1 MSTLIEMTG
10 ISKSF
15 GKVNV
20 LKNVSFSLKKG
31 EIHAL
36 MGENGAGKST
46 LMKILTGIYPKD
58 AGTIRVRGQEV
69 EMNHPKEAEQMGIA
83 VIHQELNI
91 IPQLTVMENMFLGR
105 DLCYGRTGILRT
117 REMKKKTREYL
128 AQLGVHL
135 DPDTEA
141 GTLSI
146 GQQQMIEI
154 ARALSLNAEVLIMDE
169 PTAALTDREIEAL
182 FKVMKG
188 LRARGVGIVYVSHRM
203 EEIFSIC
210 DRISV
215 LRDGMFV
222 GTEIIK
228 ETDLETIVRMMVGRQ
243 LGDRFPERS
252 VQIGE
257 ERLRVENISDGKV
270 ISDISFSARR
280 GEVLGIAGLMGSG
293 RTEIARTLFGIEGK
307 TSGKVFLD
315 GEEIRIRKPDD
326 AIAHGIAFVTE
337 DRKSQGLVLE
347 LSVRENI
354 ALTNLEALSKNG
366 IISPAKEAQLVRDMI
381 ERLNIKT
388 SSSEQTVKSLSGGN
402 QQKVVFGK
410 WLGIKPK
417 VLILDEP
424 TRGVDIGAKKEIYN
438 IMNQL
443 TAEGVTILMI
453 SSELP
458 EILGMSDRIL
468 VMHEGKLA
476 AVMDKTQA
484 TQEKIMHA
492 ATGGK

>member
-1 MSTLIEMTG
+1 MNTLIEMTG
-10 ISKSF
+10 IDKSF

-20 LKNVSFSLKKG
+20 LKNVSFSLEKG

-46 LMKILTGIYPKD
+46 LMKILTGIYTKD
-58 AGTIRVRGQEV
+58 AGNIKVRGQEV
-69 EMNHPKEAEQMGIA
+69 EIGSPKEAEQLGIA

-105 DLCYGRTGILRT
+105 DLCYGKTGILRT
-117 REMKKKTREYL
+117 REMKQRTREYL
-128 AQLGVHL
+128 GRLGVHL
-135 DPDTEA
+135 DPGMEA
-141 GTLSI
+141 GKLSI

-154 ARALSLNAEVLIMDE
+154 ARALSVNAEVLIMDE

-182 FKVMKG
+182 FNVMRE
-188 LRARGVGIVYVSHRM
+188 LRSQGVGIVYVSHRM
-203 EEIFSIC
+203 EEIFAMC
-210 DRISV
+210 DRISI
-215 LRDGMFV
+215 LRDGTFI
-222 GTEIIK
+222 GTETIK
-228 ETDLETIVRMMVGRQ
+228 ETDLDTVVRMMVGRQ
-243 LGDRFPERS
+243 LGERFPERET
-252 VQIGE
+252 VIGE
-257 ERLRVENISDGKV
+257 ERLRVEMLGDGGI
-270 ISDISFSARR
+270 ISDISFSAKR

-293 RTEIARTLFGIEGK
+293 RTEIARTLFGVSEK
-307 TSGKVFLD
+307 QTGKVFLD
-315 GEEIRIRKPDD
+315 GKEVRIRKPDD

-337 DRKSQGLVLE
+337 DRKAQGLVLG

-354 ALTNLEALSKNG
+354 ALTNLSALSKSG
-366 IISPAKEAQLVRDMI
+366 IMSGSKEEQLVRDMI
-381 ERLNIKT
+381 QRLNIKT
-388 SSSEQTVKSLSGGN
+388 SSGEQTVKSLSGGN
-402 QQKVVFGK
+402 QQKVVIGK
-410 WLGIKPK
+410 WLGITPK

-443 TAEGVTILMI
+443 TAEGVTIIMI

-468 VMHEGKLA
+468 VMHEGRLA

>member
-1 MSTLIEMTG
+1 MNQVIEMTD

-15 GKVNV
+15 GAVHV
-20 LKNVSFSLKKG
+20 LKNVSFSLDKG

-58 AGTIRVRGQEV
+58 TGVIRVGGEEV
-69 EMNHPKEAEQMGIA
+69 EFSGPKDAEEKGIA

-105 DLCYGRTGILRT
+105 DLTSAFGVLRT
-117 REMKKKTREYL
+117 KEMKARTKEYL
-128 AQLGVHL
+128 GRLGVQI

-146 GQQQMIEI
+146 GQQQMVEI

-169 PTAALTDREIEAL
+169 PTAALTEREIEAL
-182 FKVMKG
+182 FTVIRD
-188 LRARGVGIVYVSHRM
+188 LRKQGVGIVYISHRM
-203 EEIFSIC
+203 EEIFALC

-215 LRDGMFV
+215 LRDGTFV

-228 ETDLETIVRMMVGRQ
+228 ETTLDRIVQMMVGRE
-243 LGDRFPERS
+243 LGERFPERS
-252 VQIGE
+252 VKPGA
-257 ERLRVENISDGKV
+257 ERLRVENLSDGG
-270 ISDISFSARR
+270 ILQDISFTARQ
-280 GEVLGIAGLMGSG
+280 GEILGVAGLMGAG
-293 RTEIARTLFGIEGK
+293 RTEIMRTLFGVVPK
-307 TSGKVFLD
+307 KSGRVVLD
-315 GEEIRIRKPDD
+315 GQEITIRKPED
-326 AIAHGIAFVTE
+326 AIRHGIAFVTE
-337 DRKSQGLVLE
+337 DRKAEGLVLE

-354 ALTNLEALSKNG
+354 ALPNLTALSRNG
-366 IISPAKEAQLVRDMI
+366 LLAVGKEKHLVRDMI
-381 ERLNIKT
+381 TRLNIKT
-388 SSSEQTVKSLSGGN
+388 RDAEQHVKSLSGGN
-402 QQKVVFGK
+402 QQKVVIGK
-410 WLGIKPK
+410 WLGIQPK

-424 TRGVDIGAKKEIYN
+424 TRGVDIGAKKEIYH
-438 IMNQL
+438 IMNEL
-443 TAEGVTILMI
+443 TAEGVTIIMI

-468 VMHEGKLA
+468 VMHEGKLT
-476 AVMDKTQA
+476 AVMDACDA
-484 TQEKIMHA
+484 TQETIMHA